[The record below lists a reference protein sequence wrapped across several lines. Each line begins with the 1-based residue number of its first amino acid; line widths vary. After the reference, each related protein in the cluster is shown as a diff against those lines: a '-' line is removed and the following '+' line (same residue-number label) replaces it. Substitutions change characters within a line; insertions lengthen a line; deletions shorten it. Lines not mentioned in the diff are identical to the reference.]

1 MVVWEDI
8 HWRLWHEKTMSED
21 YGARRLCCFVVS
33 FSSLLSHRNH
43 CTVKWGPSELSQSD
57 WSDSQLKSYV
67 FEQRQWEQTL
77 SRAGWVSF
85 ACSPSKVAVWV
96 WNLTVGTRVS
106 SLVTQG
112 HFGQIR
118 SGCQV
123 AINSPPPTTING
135 WLLRFRVRL
144 LSFESNPPRSLW
156 ERIPCEDK
164 ALNTQSQRVL
174 GIT

>member
-1 MVVWEDI
+1 MVVREGIHNEDNDM
-8 HWRLWHEKTMSED
+8 WRHSLED
-21 YGARRLCCFVVS
+21 YGVRRHSCFVVS

-43 CTVKWGPSELSQSD
+43 RTVKWGPSELSQSD
-57 WSDSQLKSYV
+57 WSDAQLKAYV
-67 FEQRQWEQTL
+67 FERRQWEQTL

-106 SLVTQG
+106 SLVTHG

-123 AINSPPPTTING
+123 AINSPPPTPKIG
-135 WLLRFRVRL
+135 GCSELVHGFCRLRATHL
-144 LSFESNPPRSLW
+144 EAFEREYLA
-156 ERIPCEDK
+156 RIKP
-164 ALNTQSQRVL
+164 
-174 GIT
+174 